1 MRKIRWDLS
10 LVKFIYLSILIMLM
24 SNHKKVKCQKCGGEK
39 NDGSKLCIKCYKK
52 RKLKKTIYK

>member
-1 MRKIRWDLS
+1 
-10 LVKFIYLSILIMLM
+10 MLM